1 MNQRFDR
8 TRPNDPR
15 GGKGEG
21 RKGVGEIRFE
31 PIASRGAPRPRV
43 NGGGGA
49 GRQVEQ
55 VEKEACCCAAIE
67 RQTPRALLSLGGGSK
82 LEGCG
87 PRVNAF
93 LLYYATQ
100 LEPNPPSLP
109 PSSNRL
115 GKFRSTVIQTRV
127 QPKKNAPRD
136 ACSQRVHMYTRIDH
150 SSIPSSSRKCAN
162 GFFPPLNSPS
172 FLPFFFLFQDR
183 ENFSLRSPPKSSR
196 FGRR

>member
-1 MNQRFDR
+1 MIREAARGRGERGLGKFDSN
-8 TRPNDPR
+8 PSL
-15 GGKGEG
+15 
-21 RKGVGEIRFE
+21 VGAHPVPVSI
-31 PIASRGAPRPRV
+31 
-43 NGGGGA
+43 GGGGA

-150 SSIPSSSRKCAN
+150 SSIPSSSSPRKCAN
-162 GFFPPLNSPS
+162 GFLPPSKLS
-172 FLPFFFLFQDR
+172 FLPPFLLSFP
-183 ENFSLRSPPKSSR
+183 RSRK
-196 FGRR
+196 F

>member
-1 MNQRFDR
+1 MGKFDSN
-8 TRPNDPR
+8 PSL
-15 GGKGEG
+15 
-21 RKGVGEIRFE
+21 VGAHPVPVSI
-31 PIASRGAPRPRV
+31 
-43 NGGGGA
+43 GGGGA

-136 ACSQRVHMYTRIDH
+136 ACSQRVHMYVCIRV
-150 SSIPSSSRKCAN
+150 SIILRSLLLRLLENAPTV
-162 GFFPPLNSPS
+162 FPPPPLNLLTLLPSS

>member
-1 MNQRFDR
+1 MSQRFDR

-136 ACSQRVHMYTRIDH
+136 ACSQRVHMYVCIRV
-150 SSIPSSSRKCAN
+150 SIILRSLLLRLLENAPTV
-162 GFFPPLNSPS
+162 FPPPSKLS
-172 FLPFFFLFQDR
+172 FLPPFLLSFP
-183 ENFSLRSPPKSSR
+183 RSRK
-196 FGRR
+196 F

>member
-1 MNQRFDR
+1 MIREAARGRGERGLGKFDSN
-8 TRPNDPR
+8 PSL
-15 GGKGEG
+15 
-21 RKGVGEIRFE
+21 VGAHPVPVSI
-31 PIASRGAPRPRV
+31 
-43 NGGGGA
+43 GGGGA

-100 LEPNPPSLP
+100 LEPNPLSLP

-136 ACSQRVHMYTRIDH
+136 ACSQRVHMYVCIRV
-150 SSIPSSSRKCAN
+150 SIILRSLLLRLLENAPTV
-162 GFFPPLNSPS
+162 FLPLLNSPS

>member
-1 MNQRFDR
+1 MSQRFDR

-43 NGGGGA
+43 NRGRGSGAA
-49 GRQVEQ
+49 GRAGREGSVLLRCDR
-55 VEKEACCCAAIE
+55 EAN
-67 RQTPRALLSLGGGSK
+67 TPRAPLSLGGGSK

-136 ACSQRVHMYTRIDH
+136 ACSQRVHMYVCIRV
-150 SSIPSSSRKCAN
+150 SIILRSLLLRLLENAPTV
-162 GFFPPLNSPS
+162 FPPL
-172 FLPFFFLFQDR
+172 
-183 ENFSLRSPPKSSR
+183 
-196 FGRR
+196 

>member
-1 MNQRFDR
+1 MIREAARGRGERGLGKFDSN
-8 TRPNDPR
+8 PSL
-15 GGKGEG
+15 
-21 RKGVGEIRFE
+21 VGAHPVPVSI
-31 PIASRGAPRPRV
+31 
-43 NGGGGA
+43 GGGGA

-136 ACSQRVHMYTRIDH
+136 ACARNVYTCMYVYAYRSFFDPFFFSKMRQR
-150 SSIPSSSRKCAN
+150 
-162 GFFPPLNSPS
+162 FFPPSKLS
-172 FLPFFFLFQDR
+172 FLPPFLLSFP
-183 ENFSLRSPPKSSR
+183 RSRK
-196 FGRR
+196 F

>member
-1 MNQRFDR
+1 MSQRFDR

-87 PRVNAF
+87 PRVNVSF
-93 LLYYATQ
+93 ILCHATRAK
-100 LEPNPPSLP
+100 PPFPPSLEQP
-109 PSSNRL
+109 FREISFHCYSNE
-115 GKFRSTVIQTRV
+115 GPTE
-127 QPKKNAPRD
+127 KKRASRCLL
-136 ACSQRVHMYTRIDH
+136 ATCTHVRMYTRIDH
-150 SSIPSSSRKCAN
+150 SSIPSSSSPRKCAN
-162 GFFPPLNSPS
+162 GFSPPSKLS
-172 FLPFFFLFQDR
+172 FLPPFLLSFP
-183 ENFSLRSPPKSSR
+183 RSRK
-196 FGRR
+196 F